1 MAWWIPRTPPLPP
14 SPNFINFLWTRSLPP
29 IHFLL
34 RIRCC
39 VYVEHEQNNKRKYV
53 QTNSNHILKTLLYTI
68 KHIKKGQRHTDMHAG
83 KHTHS
88 HASQHS
94 VQIKLSTLFT
104 NINFPTKPMYVWQPL
119 CGGSPD
125 FSFLPEKFS
134 FISKF
139 SAEFSINFVSA
150 VSITDEEKT
159 IILIRFRCYC
169 FGVFEPNSIPLKFLI
184 KL

>member
-1 MAWWIPRTPPLPP
+1 MNAFAATHPLFVTHTVLCVCGAWTKQQTKIRTNKQQ
-14 SPNFINFLWTRSLPP
+14 S
-29 IHFLL
+29 HFEDF
-34 RIRCC
+34 
-39 VYVEHEQNNKRKYV
+39 VVHNKTY
-53 QTNSNHILKTLLYTI
+53 
-68 KHIKKGQRHTDMHAG
+68 KKGTKTHWHARRQT
-83 KHTHS
+83 HTHT

-104 NINFPTKPMYVWQPL
+104 NINFPTKPMYVWQPW